1 MLWRILVNKIFSFLL
16 LLFLL
21 SVQIVYAGVFDHEMK
36 LEVISKKL
44 PVLESTKC
52 KFRQEKIM
60 SGMVLKSSGDFVF
73 EKNKGVVFHT
83 TYPIQSTTSYT
94 SRDYRQINNVITA
107 ISNKSYS
114 KLEKD
119 FRFFYEGNK
128 KSWDLALLPKVD
140 SKAYNYLKSIEIIG
154 NSSKISKIIILTC
167 DKTQTT
173 IWFQ

>member
-1 MLWRILVNKIFSFLL
+1 
-16 LLFLL
+16 
-21 SVQIVYAGVFDHEMK
+21 
-36 LEVISKKL
+36 
-44 PVLESTKC
+44 
-52 KFRQEKIM
+52 M

-73 EKNKGVVFHT
+73 EKNKGVVFNT

-119 FRFFYEGNK
+119 FRFFYEGNEK
-128 KSWDLALLPKVD
+128 NWDLALLPKVD